1 MRNAPRQVAKP
12 KNFWKTLRR
21 LFRYMSLKKWLL
33 LLSFLLSAT
42 ATILQIFTPR
52 VLGRATTTIFNG
64 VTQGMQTGADGVSRF
79 PIDFETIRNILTLVA
94 ILYISNAV
102 LSYIAQFTLVRIV
115 QKTVYD
121 LRQDFKAKMT
131 RVPISYYDTNSNGDI
146 MSRAINDVD
155 NVARQLVQTVN
166 QTIMSVVQFFGI
178 LIMMLTISWK
188 LSIIAFL
195 TVPVSAFIIAKVAP
209 LSQRYFSQQQKELG
223 KLNGHIEETYA
234 GHTEITSFNQEENV
248 VAEFGEQNEVLF
260 GVAWKAQFI
269 SGILM
274 PIMNMVKNFGYVFV
288 AIFGGIEV
296 ARGMLPLGDVQA
308 FLTYTN
314 QFSEPMKQL
323 TNILNTIQSIIAST
337 ERIFEVL
344 DEEEMEDLSTN
355 QPRME
360 TENKVIF
367 EHVRFG
373 YGNNPD
379 LMTDFNLDVKPGE
392 MIAIVGPTG
401 AGKSTLINL
410 LERFY
415 DVRGGSIKLDGMD
428 VRDIDREELHKRFAM
443 VLQDT
448 WLFNGTIFDNIKYGA
463 HEEVSDEQVYQAAR
477 TAHADE
483 FIRTLPEGYQTI
495 LNEDAS
501 NISQG
506 QRQLLTIARAFI
518 TDPEILILDEATSSV
533 DTRTEILIQR
543 AMNKLLTGRTS
554 FVVAHRLSTIRDADK
569 IIVMNHGD
577 IVETGSHDELMEQN
591 GFYADLYNSQFA
603 VEEVS

>member
-1 MRNAPRQVAKP
+1 MRNAPNANAQAKP
-12 KNFWKTLRR
+12 KDFWGSIQR
-21 LFRYMSLKKWLL
+21 LFNYMSVRRWLL
-33 LLSFLLSAT
+33 LGAFLLSAV
-42 ATILQIFTPR
+42 ATIMQIFTPR
-52 VLGRATTTIFNG
+52 ILGSATTVIFAG
-64 VTQGMQTGADGVSRF
+64 FSEGMVDGRY
-79 PIDFETIRNILTLVA
+79 PIDFTAIYRILVTVG

-102 LSYIAQFTLVRIV
+102 LRYVAQLTLVRVV
-115 QKTVYD
+115 QKTVFD

-131 RVPISYYDTNSNGDI
+131 RVPIEYYDTNSNGDI

-155 NVARQLVQTVN
+155 NIARQMVQTLN

-188 LSIIAFL
+188 LSLVALL
-195 TVPVSAFIIAKVAP
+195 TVPLSGFIISRIAP
-209 LSQRYFSQQQKELG
+209 TSRKLFKKQQKELG
-223 KLNGHIEETYA
+223 LLNAHIEESYA
-234 GHTEITSFNQEENV
+234 GHTEIISFNREEHALGIFDGRN
-248 VAEFGEQNEVLF
+248 EQLF
-260 GVAWKAQFI
+260 DISWKAQFL

-274 PIMNMVKNFGYVFV
+274 PLMNMVKNLGYVIV
-288 AIFGGIEV
+288 AVMGGLDV
-296 ARGMLPLGDVQA
+296 ANGVLKLGDVQA

-323 TNILNTIQSIIAST
+323 TNIMNTIQSIVAST

-344 DEEEMEDLSTN
+344 DEPEMLDVSTDE
-355 QPRME
+355 PVIE
-360 TENKVIF
+360 TEDKLTF
-367 EHVRFG
+367 DHVRFG
-373 YGNNPD
+373 YVGQPD
-379 LMTDFNLDVKPGE
+379 LMTDFNLRVQPGQ
-392 MIAIVGPTG
+392 MVAIVGPTG
-401 AGKSTLINL
+401 AGKSTIINL

-415 DVRGGSIKLDGMD
+415 DVRGGSIRLEGEDI
-428 VRDIDREELHKRFAM
+428 RNIDRDELRKRFAM

-463 HEEVSDEQVYQAAR
+463 HEEVADEEVYRAAKM
-477 TAHADE
+477 AHADE

-533 DTRTEILIQR
+533 DTRTEVLIQR
-543 AMNKLLTGRTS
+543 AMRRLLEGRTS
-554 FVVAHRLSTIRDADK
+554 FVVAHRLSTIRDADN

-577 IVETGSHDELMEQN
+577 IVETGSHDELMVRG
-591 GFYADLYNSQFA
+591 GFYAGLYNSQFA
-603 VEEVS
+603 DASL